1 MSEQRL
7 PYGLE
12 PIPEEVQA
20 QYTNITWE
28 KLIKQINDYLPK
40 GWVAGWDFTG
50 GGCSAIIINQK
61 DDMNA
66 DYKSH
71 IRVTDIDVPSV
82 SDYQKE
88 VDINFF
94 TLGIHNAGNP
104 SENWWGEDGKFHML
118 VVQGYEGS
126 EYDFLDYVKTLI
138 QDCED
143 HNLFMLKCHILNT
156 IQFIDT
162 ETVRTS

>member
-1 MSEQRL
+1 MSKQRL

-28 KLIKQINDYLPK
+28 KLIQQINDYLPE

-71 IRVTDIDVPSV
+71 IRLTDIDVPSV

-88 VDINFF
+88 VDINYF
-94 TLGIHNAGNP
+94 TLGIHDAGNP
-104 SENWWGEDGKFHML
+104 SQHWWGEDGKFEVL
-118 VVQGYEGS
+118 VVQNYAGS
-126 EYDFLDYVKTLI
+126 TYDFLSFYTLLK
-138 QDCED
+138 QDDQD
-143 HNLFMLKCHILNT
+143 HNLSMLKNAILKRIGRLDNK
-156 IQFIDT
+156 
-162 ETVRTS
+162 TVRTT

>member
-1 MSEQRL
+1 MSERRL

-28 KLIKQINDYLPK
+28 KLIQQINDYLPE

-50 GGCSAIIINQK
+50 GGCSAIIINQL

-71 IRVTDIDVPSV
+71 IRLTDIDVPSV

-88 VDINFF
+88 VDINYFL
-94 TLGIHNAGNP
+94 LGIHDTGNP
-104 SENWWGEDGKFHML
+104 SENWWGEDGKFEML
-118 VVQGYEGS
+118 VVQNYAGS
-126 EYDFLDYVKTLI
+126 EYDFLDNVKTLI
-138 QDCED
+138 QDDQD
-143 HNLFMLKCHILNT
+143 HNLFMLKNAILKR
-156 IQFIDT
+156 IGRLDT
-162 ETVRTS
+162 ETVRTT